1 MSNETRVPIGSALDI
16 VTARQLG
23 RSMAKALGFDGAEV
37 TLVAAAISE
46 VSRNIVEYAK
56 SGEIILQT
64 LSNGSKRGLSV
75 VARDQGPGIQD
86 VAKAMQY
93 GYSTRRGL
101 GVGLPGAKLL
111 MDDFDI
117 VSKVGV
123 GTTITMKKWLHNNAK

>member
-56 SGEIILQT
+56 KGEIVLGPVKGHD
-64 LSNGSKRGLSV
+64 NGQAGIQV
-75 VARDQGPGIQD
+75 IARDKGPGIPD
-86 VAKAMQY
+86 IGLAMKD
-93 GYSTRRGL
+93 GYSTSRSLGL
-101 GVGLPGAKLL
+101 GLPGTRRL
-111 MDDFDI
+111 MDDFEV
-117 VSKVGV
+117 VSESGK
-123 GTTITMKKWLHNNAK
+123 GTTVIIRKWFR

>member
-1 MSNETRVPIGSALDI
+1 MSNETRVPITCALDI
-16 VTARQLG
+16 VTARQMG
-23 RSMAKALGFDGAEV
+23 RSMAKELGFDGAEV
-37 TLVAAAISE
+37 TLIAAAISE

-56 SGEIILQT
+56 SGEIILQAT
-64 LSNGSKRGLSV
+64 HNGAKRGLSV
-75 VARDQGPGIQD
+75 VAQDRGPGIPD

-101 GVGLPGAKLL
+101 GVGLPGSKLL

-123 GTTITMKKWLHNNAK
+123 GTTITMKKWLHRDEK